1 MLDALTLDQ
10 LRMFVAVAEAGSF
23 RLAAAR
29 LGRAQSA
36 VSHSVANLEMELG
49 TPLFDRSSHRPVL
62 TAEGRAL
69 LEDSRSLLLRADL
82 LRAKARGMGS
92 GLEIELTIVADTLFP
107 ISMIGEALGLLH
119 VAFPSVG
126 VELLTGALGEPVDA
140 LLGGMAGLAITV
152 GEDLRDP
159 RLEFD
164 ALAPVS
170 LAAVVGAGH
179 ALARRAR
186 EGRIGAGDL
195 ADFVQVVLVDPSAR
209 TQGMDFGVLSQ
220 RKWRVG
226 SQVAKLELIRAGVGW
241 GRLPDWL
248 IADDLEEGRLVPLPA
263 AALGKDG
270 RTVSWSYLAHRLD
283 KPLLPAAAF
292 LRSAL
297 QEIAASEK
305 TASSAVKD

>member
-49 TPLFDRSSHRPVL
+49 TPLFDRNSHRPVL
-62 TAEGRAL
+62 TVEGRAL

-92 GLEIELTIVADTLFP
+92 GLEIELTVMADTLFP
-107 ISMIGEALGLLH
+107 VSIIGEALGRLH
-119 VAFPSVG
+119 AAFPSVS
-126 VELLTGALGEPVDA
+126 VELRSGTLGQPAHA
-140 LLGGMAGLAITV
+140 LLGGTADIAITV
-152 GEDLRDP
+152 GEDLRDS
-159 RLEFD
+159 RLEFE
-164 ALAPVS
+164 ALTPVS
-170 LAAVVGAGH
+170 LTSVVGATH
-179 ALARRAR
+179 PLASRAKEAR
-186 EGRIGAGDL
+186 VSAVDL
-195 ADFVQVVLVDPSAR
+195 ADFVQVVLVDPSGR
-209 TQGMDFGVLSQ
+209 TQGTDFGVLSQ
-220 RKWRVG
+220 RRWRVG
-226 SQVAKLELIRAGVGW
+226 SQAEKLELIRAGVGW
-241 GRLPDWL
+241 GRLPEWL
-248 IADDLEEGRLVPLPA
+248 IAGDFKEGRLVPLPA

-270 RTVSWSYLAHRLD
+270 RTVNWSYIAHRLD

-305 TASSAVKD
+305 TPSRVGKD